1 MLSPLRTEK
10 ITPANEIS
18 IVYAIRRETALYFL
32 RALNK
37 FDNLAQLL
45 ALLNTSVVDLIVIV
59 SE

>member
-45 ALLNTSVVDLIVIV
+45 ALLNTSVVD
-59 SE
+59 